1 MSILE
6 RIKAKIRATNETTPQ
21 PAPNAKGETVMTVT
35 NEEERRDPTNNYQIP
50 IHEGEFLPWK
60 GHVFKITSVGK
71 MDFVAE
77 CVGITNARAKELG
90 LKR

>member
-6 RIKAKIRATNETTPQ
+6 RIKAKIRSTNETTPQ
-21 PAPNAKGETVMTVT
+21 PEPDRNGNTVT
-35 NEEERRDPTNNYQIP
+35 TIESERDPVKDYQIP
-50 IHEGEFLPWK
+50 VREGEFLPWK

-77 CVGITNARAKELG
+77 CVGITNARAKDLG